1 MLSMVDLNVRYPPA
15 AGGSDRV
22 THALYD
28 VSLDIDTGSFV
39 AIVGPSGCGKTTLL
53 NVVAGLVKPS
63 SGTAVLDGERITG
76 PGASRAVVFQHA
88 SLFPWRTVLDNVVF
102 GAEVQRLGNRR
113 QRKEKARALI
123 EMVGLSGTEN
133 KRPFQLSGGMRQRI
147 NLARAL
153 MLEPQVLLM
162 DEPFASLDAHTRRLM
177 QEELLGIWERVKATT
192 LFITHDISE
201 ALYLADTVYV
211 MSPSPGRIIGRLDI
225 SLDRP
230 RPEDARTD
238 TRMAQWERR
247 IDHAIRSGGRAD
259 ADEHAIDATHV

>member
-1 MLSMVDLNVRYPPA
+1 MLSMVDLNVRYPPS
-15 AGGSDRV
+15 AGGGDRL

-39 AIVGPSGCGKTTLL
+39 SVVGPSGCGKTTLL

-63 SGTAVLDGERITG
+63 SGSAVLDGEPVSG
-76 PGASRAVVFQHA
+76 PAASRAVVFQNA
-88 SLFPWRTVLDNVVF
+88 SLFPWRSVLDNVVF
-102 GAEVQRLGNRR
+102 GAEVQGLGNRR
-113 QRKEKARALI
+113 QRKEKARSLI
-123 EMVGLSGTEN
+123 EMVGLAGVED

-153 MLEPQVLLM
+153 MLDPEVLLM
-162 DEPFASLDAHTRRLM
+162 DEPFAALDAHTRHLM

-192 LFITHDISE
+192 IFITHDITE

-211 MSPSPGRIIGRLDI
+211 MSPSPGRIIGRLDV

-230 RPEDARTD
+230 RAADARTD
-238 TRMAQWERR
+238 PRMARWERR
-247 IDHAIRSGGRAD
+247 IDHAIRSGGRA
-259 ADEHAIDATHV
+259 ADERRAS